1 MTVPLRVLILEDCE
15 ADAELVLFEL
25 RQAGYD
31 PEWSRVDNREDY
43 LDRLSSSFDIIL
55 ADFSLPQFDALQA
68 LRLLKERGL
77 DVPFIVVTGAV
88 GEEVVAECMRLAD

>member
-43 LDRLSSSFDIIL
+43 LDRLSLSPSSPWTR
-55 ADFSLPQFDALQA
+55 S
-68 LRLLKERGL
+68 
-77 DVPFIVVTGAV
+77 
-88 GEEVVAECMRLAD
+88 MRIFHCRNLTRYKPYGF